1 MRCEKC
7 GSDEINHHLHGRD
20 GSDSNLCDVCYWRK
34 RAVPKLRPIKDVKR
48 NAGGYILVALRRHPY
63 HLEPVYW
70 NSKHNTWMSVGGMM
84 SYVDDNIVGYVDLPR
99 FEQ

>member
-7 GSDEINHHLHGRD
+7 GSHGVNHHLHGRD
-20 GSDSNLCDVCYWRK
+20 GSDPDLCDVCYWRK
-34 RAVPKLRPIKDVKR
+34 RAVPKLQPIKNVKR
-48 NAGGYILVALRRHPY
+48 NNATYILVALRSHPY

-70 NSKHNTWMSVGGMM
+70 KNNCWMSVGGMTG
-84 SYVDDNIVGYVDLPR
+84 YVDEDIVGYVGLPE